1 MAAKKELTTDEKRAA
16 LRGLKTEYRRRTYW
30 TDEVLPGLDKP
41 GPAPGKLPFGLE
53 KELHARQTLVRLRSR
68 KLEREGKTA
77 DAAQMRAK
85 QKTWE
90 AKVVAPVRKAAETD
104 AIRQFMRTGL
114 RASYLDKE
122 LAYRSFSGKPMTAQ
136 ELLAKVY
143 GSSGI
148 PERALTQRL
157 SNLRAQRAEGDAL
170 WNVKYTTPGRTV
182 PRAPRLPNAPA
193 ELDLLGLGNPDT
205 RPVAA
210 SLAQPR
216 FADGRRAFHQVGG
229 YSYVPE
235 GGMSAS
241 LHEAGGHGLNPTD
254 NTGPTG
260 EQLDGKF
267 SRWYYWAGDAERG
280 AFLGD
285 LRKQVWMSQKTDTGD
300 PKMLQK
306 VLKDA
311 WDNPSRYK
319 DMSPAVRK
327 GLMQYHDLMEYKGP
341 DQEVLDLKRRVEQMV
356 KDKSYVNQFASV
368 GRSDTSAMAAAK
380 AGDADRFARSRSFLA
395 TDEVPES
402 IFGIPVVAGEE
413 DYTPEDI
420 AFFRKHPEA
429 GGYYDLGD
437 EEGQL
442 PEEPAPVQAA
452 KGGQARRAA
461 YPGSLNNPGNVE
473 KRAERRQGETD
484 SPHERWAMF
493 STPQDGLYAMA
504 DSIRQIADVKLA
516 GKPFTI
522 RSLSEIYAP
531 RKNKAG
537 AKENDT
543 AKYIR
548 NISRYSGID
557 ADAELD
563 RWNPGDMSR
572 LLKTM
577 VRFES
582 GKPHSDWF
590 TDDEYGRAAEILQ
603 EGAAD

>member
-1 MAAKKELTTDEKRAA
+1 MA
-16 LRGLKTEYRRRTYW
+16 
-30 TDEVLPGLDKP
+30 
-41 GPAPGKLPFGLE
+41 
-53 KELHARQTLVRLRSR
+53 
-68 KLEREGKTA
+68 
-77 DAAQMRAK
+77 
-85 QKTWE
+85 
-90 AKVVAPVRKAAETD
+90 
-104 AIRQFMRTGL
+104 
-114 RASYLDKE
+114 
-122 LAYRSFSGKPMTAQ
+122 
-136 ELLAKVY
+136 
-143 GSSGI
+143 
-148 PERALTQRL
+148 
-157 SNLRAQRAEGDAL
+157 
-170 WNVKYTTPGRTV
+170 
-182 PRAPRLPNAPA
+182 
-193 ELDLLGLGNPDT
+193 
-205 RPVAA
+205 
-210 SLAQPR
+210 
-216 FADGRRAFHQVGG
+216 
-229 YSYVPE
+229 
-235 GGMSAS
+235 
-241 LHEAGGHGLNPTD
+241 D
-254 NTGPTG
+254 N
-260 EQLDGKF
+260 E
-267 SRWYYWAGDAERG
+267 
-280 AFLGD
+280 
-285 LRKQVWMSQKTDTGD
+285 
-300 PKMLQK
+300 
-306 VLKDA
+306 
-311 WDNPSRYK
+311 
-319 DMSPAVRK
+319 
-327 GLMQYHDLMEYKGP
+327 
-341 DQEVLDLKRRVEQMV
+341 
-356 KDKSYVNQFASV
+356 
-368 GRSDTSAMAAAK
+368 
-380 AGDADRFARSRSFLA
+380 DRFAQSRNFLA
-395 TDEVPES
+395 TDEVPET
-402 IFGIPVVAGEE
+402 IFGIPVVAREE
-413 DYTPEDI
+413 DYTPEDL

-437 EEGQL
+437 GEEQP
-442 PEEPAPVQAA
+442 PEEKPVQGAIGAGATDRRFKGWGKYPSVKEAEAAEADAVAFVNERLYGKDDMPPLSKADLADSEESYRWLASNPLNESTVIERATLPHTGRPRVASRNMFRVDDRGPYQGDRFSSTYIVDESAYRKDPEGYKKTGAWVVAPTVYADKDGVSRLHTGADAYRHYKETNEHFGVYRGLEAAEFGALWDHHRGNAEWYEKSKKETRQAA
-452 KGGQARRAA
+452 KGGEARAA